1 MIFGRSAAGGVQR
14 AGFER
19 MVAEVCLGKVGT
31 VARARPR
38 GSPQQPGLA
47 ATKSPSKTSSL
58 KPMASVPG
66 AAERVDP
73 DDNSRALRDFF
84 VWLSWQPGF
93 KSPIRREISTISI
106 VR

>member
-1 MIFGRSAAGGVQR
+1 MILAVPLQAAFSAPALSGWWRKCAWAKLARSR
-14 AGFER
+14 
-19 MVAEVCLGKVGT
+19 
-31 VARARPR
+31 RARPR

-47 ATKSPSKTSSL
+47 ATESPSKTSSL

-93 KSPIRREISTISI
+93 KSRIRREISTISI
-106 VR
+106 LR